1 MFRSMYNYIGMA
13 LMSVFVIM
21 MIPAA
26 QVDSGSVGPEFWG
39 MGSMVLFDASGNEVF
54 AQSVHNL
61 VTDQGEEYLIDAVF
75 QEGTTAVAE
84 NLSIASICITD
95 DISPTLDDTMTA
107 AQFEI
112 DNTIETG
119 LNCIE
124 ATTVTQAGDGK
135 AVIGPLTFGTTN
147 LDGADETIGA
157 IGICQAASGDDT
169 HNGCDSNSGILF
181 ATVDI
186 SDTQVG
192 SGETVQI
199 TYTFDISAT

>member
-1 MFRSMYNYIGMA
+1 MYNYIGMA
-13 LMSVFVIM
+13 LMSVFAIM
-21 MIPAA
+21 VIPAA
-26 QVDSGSVGPEFWG
+26 TVDSGSVGPEFWG

-61 VTDQGEEYLIDAVF
+61 VTDQGEVYLIDAVF
-75 QEGTTAVAE
+75 QEGATAAAD
-84 NLSIASICITD
+84 NISIAAICITD
-95 DISPTLDDTMTA
+95 DISPTLTDGQTA

-112 DNTIETG
+112 DNTIDTG
-119 LNCIE
+119 TNCIE
-124 ATTVTQAGDGK
+124 DTAVTQAADGK
-135 AVIGPLTFGTTN
+135 AVIGPLTFDEN
-147 LDGADETIGA
+147 DLDAAGETIGA
-157 IGICQAASGDDT
+157 IGICQAASADDT
-169 HNGCDSNSGILF
+169 HNGCEGAVSGILF

>member
-1 MFRSMYNYIGMA
+1 MYNYIGMA
-13 LMSVFVIM
+13 LMSVFAIM
-21 MIPAA
+21 VIPAA
-26 QVDSGSVGPEFWG
+26 TVDSGSVGPEFWG
-39 MGSMVLFDASGNEVF
+39 MGSMMLFDASGNEVF

-95 DISPTLDDTMTA
+95 DISPVLADTHTA

-112 DNTIETG
+112 DNLIDTG

-124 ATTVTQAGDGK
+124 ATTVTAAGDGK
-135 AVIGPLTFGTTN
+135 AVIGPLTFGTSN
-147 LDGADETIGA
+147 LDNPDETIGA
-157 IGICQAASGDDT
+157 IGICQAAAADDT
-169 HNGCDSNSGILF
+169 HSRCDTNAGILF
-181 ATVDI
+181 ATVNI

>member
-1 MFRSMYNYIGMA
+1 MYNYIGMA

-119 LNCIE
+119 PNCIE
-124 ATTVTQAGDGK
+124 DTSVDDSGTGL
-135 AVIGPLTFGTTN
+135 AVIGPLTFGTAN
-147 LDGADETIGA
+147 LDAADETIGA
-157 IGICQAASGDDT
+157 IGICQSHVSLAT
-169 HNGCDSNSGILF
+169 WNGCDTNSGILF
-181 ATVDI
+181 ATVNI
-186 SDTQVG
+186 SNTQVG

>member
-1 MFRSMYNYIGMA
+1 MYNYIGMA

-61 VTDQGEEYLIDAVF
+61 VTDQGEVFLIDQVF
-75 QEGTTAVAE
+75 SETGEPVAD
-84 NLSIASICITD
+84 NISVGAICITD
-95 DISPTLDDTMTA
+95 DITPTLTDAQTA

-112 DNTIETG
+112 DNLIDIGT
-119 LNCIE
+119 NCIE
-124 ATTVTQAGDGK
+124 DTAVDDSGTGL
-135 AVIGPLTFGTTN
+135 AVIGPLTFDEN
-147 LDGADETIGA
+147 DLDAAGETIGA
-157 IGICQAASGDDT
+157 IGICQSHVT
-169 HNGCDSNSGILF
+169 LSTWNGCDTNAGILF

>member
-1 MFRSMYNYIGMA
+1 MYNYIGMA
-13 LMSVFVIM
+13 LMSVFAIM
-21 MIPAA
+21 VIPAA
-26 QVDSGSVGPEFWG
+26 TVDSGSVGPEFWG
-39 MGSMVLFDASGNEVF
+39 MGSTVLFDASGNEVF

-75 QEGTTAVAE
+75 QEGATAAADNISVA
-84 NLSIASICITD
+84 AICITD
-95 DISPTLDDTMTA
+95 DITPTLTDAQTA

-112 DNTIETG
+112 DNTIDTG
-119 LNCIE
+119 TNCIE
-124 ATTVTQAGDGK
+124 MADVTTAGDGK
-135 AVIGPLTFGTTN
+135 AVIGPLTFDEN
-147 LDGADETIGA
+147 DLDAAGETIGA
-157 IGICQAASGDDT
+157 IGICQAHVTLAT
-169 HNGCDSNSGILF
+169 WNGCDTNSGILF

>member
-1 MFRSMYNYIGMA
+1 MLRSMYNYIGMA
-13 LMSVFVIM
+13 LMSVFAIM
-21 MIPAA
+21 VIPAA
-26 QVDSGSVGPEFWG
+26 TVDSGSVGPEFWG

-95 DISPTLDDTMTA
+95 DITPTLTDGQTA
-107 AQFEI
+107 VQFEL
-112 DNTIETG
+112 DNTIQTG

-135 AVIGPLTFGTTN
+135 AVIGPLTFGTAN
-147 LDGADETIGA
+147 LDAADETIGA

-186 SDTQVG
+186 SDTQIG

>member
-1 MFRSMYNYIGMA
+1 MLRSMYNYIGMA
-13 LMSVFVIM
+13 LMSVFAIM
-21 MIPAA
+21 VIPAA

-75 QEGTTAVAE
+75 QEGTTAAAE
-84 NLSIASICITD
+84 NISIAAICITD
-95 DISPTLDDTMTA
+95 DTTPTLTDGQTA

-112 DNTIETG
+112 DNLIDTG
-119 LNCIE
+119 TNCIE
-124 ATTVTQAGDGK
+124 DTTVTAAGDGK
-135 AVIGPLTFGTTN
+135 AVIGPLTFDEN
-147 LDGADETIGA
+147 DLDAADETIGA
-157 IGICQAASGDDT
+157 IGICQAHVTLSTWNRCDT
-169 HNGCDSNSGILF
+169 NSGILF
-181 ATVDI
+181 ATVDV
-186 SDTQVG
+186 SDTQIG